1 MVRSQPSLT
10 LLSPAF
16 RFQARNKGFLVAG
29 LQTRDI
35 SAPGIRF
42 TGLCIT
48 ENSALIRS
56 SWPALFS
63 PNVFP
68 TERDQESNRLLKIF
82 CSIVFRETSHFLS
95 RMNFFR
101 SHEYPFR
108 YPPLAN
114 RGTNQRIVILSK
126 KRKSVF
132 IIHLGFNDVN
142 FQKNNRIA

>member
-16 RFQARNKGFLVAG
+16 RLQARNKGFLVAG

-68 TERDQESNRLLKIF
+68 TERDQESNRLLKI
-82 CSIVFRETSHFLS
+82 SISYCFS
-95 RMNFFR
+95 RNISF
-101 SHEYPFR
+101 
-108 YPPLAN
+108 PL
-114 RGTNQRIVILSK
+114 TN
-126 KRKSVF
+126 
-132 IIHLGFNDVN
+132 
-142 FQKNNRIA
+142 